1 MRISDWSSDVCSSD
15 LWEVNFLREKLPA
28 TFIFQFWEFPHL
40 WWLAIAKKAKDQAK
54 IFARGISFQANICRI
69 SRGFGREILALA
81 ASIEFPTVIAATD
94 TITLDPSISEA
105 HSQMRTTIL
114 PEPTISVGTEL
125 KGSVSTQNF
134 SKTRLSGH
142 VIQKQTEKIP

>member
-1 MRISDWSSDVCSSD
+1 MCVMRVHLIMIILNALKIIV
-15 LWEVNFLREKLPA
+15 WEVNFLREKLPA

-94 TITLDPSISEA
+94 RSEE
-105 HSQMRTTIL
+105 RR
-114 PEPTISVGTEL
+114 VGKEC
-125 KGSVSTQNF
+125 VSTCR
-134 SKTRLSGH
+134 SRWS
-142 VIQKQTEKIP
+142 PYP